1 MVLSFLYND
10 FVHLDK
16 DKLEHN
22 FLARW
27 RSSIKNAL
35 TDTVHTKTLN
45 ISLNLSKISLNNS
58 FYLNIYNFFC
68 IYNQWPDCLISHNF

>member
-35 TDTVHTKTLN
+35 TDTVLCTV
-45 ISLNLSKISLNNS
+45 ISESAFCLAYPS
-58 FYLNIYNFFC
+58 FT
-68 IYNQWPDCLISHNF
+68 Q